1 MKSKINKNLKT
12 SDTKNV
18 RSELSKSM
26 TTRTKILSLSVL
38 SLCALVLTLVT
49 SSPAFASFHEIELH
63 STEAL
68 LTFSEENSMNIE
80 GNYLMFLDNDWQILF
95 GANYEQLGDLLTRA
109 GVTVGGVYNFGAP
122 DHNEKYYVK
131 PQLTY
136 NNFDVAGNS
145 ESVFYISGVIGKRFP
160 IFKNDQY
167 TVNYTPSI
175 GVSIPLS
182 NTNNFD
188 TIISVSLVGLS
199 LVFK

>member
-1 MKSKINKNLKT
+1 MKSTINKNFET
-12 SDTKNV
+12 SDKKNIGSESIKSITKKTKT
-18 RSELSKSM
+18 LSISF
-26 TTRTKILSLSVL
+26 L
-38 SLCALVLTLVT
+38 SLCVFVT
-49 SSPAFASFHEIELH
+49 GLITTAPAFASFHEIELH

-68 LTFSEENSMNIE
+68 LTFSEENSINIE

-122 DHNEKYYVK
+122 DHNEKYYIK

-136 NNFDVAGNS
+136 NNFEVLGNS
-145 ESVFYISGVIGKRFP
+145 ESVFFISGVIGKRFP

-175 GVSIPLS
+175 GLSIPLS
-182 NTNNFD
+182 NTENFD